1 MKKTNKNTKNKQKIK
16 QNKTKR
22 TKNTKRTRKNVK
34 KGGEYVDAGTF
45 GAVYTNPRLLCQG
58 EDLST
63 PNINN
68 EVSKIFEYDDDAE
81 YENNNIE
88 KLKSFLNERGIL
100 EELQQYA
107 IIPKKMCNV
116 NRDVLTKPPYTYDS
130 WMRNQKFEY
139 NENIFNKKY
148 ARLPHTTK
156 ILNDNRTAMIDIPA
170 YNKLI
175 ISDKGG
181 DNLYKIIEKIATYDQ
196 FKDFLQKL
204 SSIGQ
209 GIQLL
214 QNNGLIHGDIK
225 DKNCLEHNGRFK
237 IIDLSDIREI
247 STTKDPAAMPT
258 AFGYQIWPITAFY
271 TYLFDEGIVFDKI
284 EDIDTIITF
293 DQIKTNFSEGNYDN
307 YNMHGISYSK
317 VLFDSA
323 FRTKN
328 IGYTPEQSEMI
339 ENIKRDLMNQKT
351 TFVNNDRF
359 LRDDIIEEFNSM
371 VISEFTDINEFKM
384 DLFKRIDIY
393 SFGILILQCISRYLN
408 KNYRTVIDD
417 PKFCEKMIELYG
429 IIKKCCYQKERV
441 ANINEIIPVYKAV
454 VSTM

>member
-22 TKNTKRTRKNVK
+22 TKRTKKNIK

-45 GAVYTNPRLLCQG
+45 GAVYANPRLLCEG
-58 EDLST
+58 ENSMT

-100 EELQQYA
+100 EELEKYA
-107 IIPKKMCNV
+107 IIPKKICNV
-116 NRDVLTKPPYTYDS
+116 NRNSLMESPYIQDS

-139 NENIFNKKY
+139 NKNIFNKKY
-148 ARLPHTTK
+148 ARLPDTTK
-156 ILNDNRTAMIDIPA
+156 ILNDNRTALIDIPA

-181 DNLYKIIEKIATYDQ
+181 NNLYEIIKNISKYDDL
-196 FKDFLQKL
+196 KDFLQKL
-204 SSIGQ
+204 TSIGE

-258 AFGYQIWPITAFY
+258 AFGYHIWPITAFY
-271 TYLFDEGIVFDKI
+271 THLFDEGIVFNNI
-284 EDIDTIITF
+284 EDINKIITL
-293 DQIKTNFSEGNYDN
+293 DQIKQNFSKGNDNN
-307 YNMHGISYSK
+307 YNLSGISYSK
-317 VLFDSA
+317 ILFDSA

-328 IGYTPEQSEMI
+328 IGYTKDQSDMI
-339 ENIKRDLMNQKT
+339 SLIKTTLMNQKT
-351 TFVNNDRF
+351 TFVDDNEV
-359 LRDDIIEEFNSM
+359 LLDIIEEFNEM
-371 VISEFTDINEFKM
+371 FISEFKDISGLKW
-384 DLFKRIDIY
+384 DLFKRIDVY
-393 SFGILILQCISRYLN
+393 SFGILILQGISRYLN
-408 KNYRTVIDD
+408 INYGKVMDD

-429 IIKKCCYQKERV
+429 IVYECCYQKKRV
-441 ANINEIIPVYKAV
+441 ADINEIIPVYIAV
-454 VSTM
+454 VTTM